1 MTMMMIM
8 IMIEMMMIMTSP
20 DGECMLLVEEG
31 VSHTLIIGD
40 SGLISGSVL
49 GSTSSELT
57 ESILP
62 VSDMV
67 RTWTH
72 SESTSHCVTISPG
85 SSLIY

>member
-1 MTMMMIM
+1 
-8 IMIEMMMIMTSP
+8 
-20 DGECMLLVEEG
+20 MLLVEEG

-67 RTWTH
+67 T
-72 SESTSHCVTISPG
+72 
-85 SSLIY
+85 

>member
-1 MTMMMIM
+1 MMMMI
-8 IMIEMMMIMTSP
+8 IIMTSP

-67 RTWTH
+67 T
-72 SESTSHCVTISPG
+72 
-85 SSLIY
+85 